1 MESKMTRGVPGIENS
16 SLQFIP
22 AYLGYKLYL
31 VNSEHQMNTDTY
43 PISLVDA
50 IQRSTSFEASWIADS
65 VSIPPSTPTIN
76 AFGAQRTPGD
86 KRPKGGKTQ
95 GKGKG

>member
-1 MESKMTRGVPGIENS
+1 MESKMTRGVPGIKNS

-65 VSIPPSTPTIN
+65 VWSE
-76 AFGAQRTPGD
+76 
-86 KRPKGGKTQ
+86 RPLDLDFWERERWDV
-95 GKGKG
+95 